1 MTAVAGVLLLVG
13 VVLAVAE
20 AAPQDL
26 VPQDPMAA
34 PLSPMDDAK
43 ARVEIVM
50 VTESP
55 AEAIQEAIRYN
66 PDVAAALQS
75 NTTNLYLLKSVTY
88 TNGTAEDLGLPKE
101 ELLPEGAPD
110 RVRVAD
116 KILYSSG
123 NNNTSPASPE
133 VAEGQAQQPVEGIHA
148 TVQLVPVPIN

>member
-75 NTTNLYLLKSVTY
+75 NTTNL
-88 TNGTAEDLGLPKE
+88 
-101 ELLPEGAPD
+101 
-110 RVRVAD
+110 VRVAD